1 MRREPRNPGTW
12 PRLMRAETAAAYCDE
27 RSVEAF
33 TRRVGT
39 VYPEPINVS
48 GRGRL
53 WLREDL
59 DTAIEQLAR
68 KPSMVHDLAR
78 EFGAS

>member
-1 MRREPRNPGTW
+1 
-12 PRLMRAETAAAYCDE
+12 MRAETAAAYCDE

-33 TRRVGT
+33 TRRVGS
-39 VYPEPINVS
+39 VYPEPIKVF

-59 DTAIEQLAR
+59 DTAIEQLAG
-68 KPSMVHDLAR
+68 KPSMTHDLAS
-78 EFGAS
+78 EFSAS